1 MGATTAIRLLFGLM
15 TFALLARMLGPASFG
30 VLMLWLAIATLA
42 SLVANYGFTPY
53 LLREICAN
61 PGSANLVMNEV
72 FSAKLLVSSGVFS
85 LSLTAMPFIAAEI
98 RWIFLLLLLAMLA
111 DSTTD
116 FLNVGYRAT
125 NRFSSET
132 RIATVAAA
140 FQFALV
146 GGLVWYSATVMQ
158 AAIAFVASRTC
169 VLIITWLNQKQ
180 YFAQL
185 RPAPVGRAVRRLKQA
200 ASYAM
205 DFGLQS
211 LIGHIDSLVLNYFL
225 GPIAVGL
232 HQAGMRLFLGGGQFA
247 NVLGNVFVP
256 RVSSV
261 VSQGLRLDKQ
271 AEQLQ
276 RMFFGTGAAFGL
288 ALAIGADSI
297 VHLLFG
303 DQFAGLAALLPWF
316 GLLFFVRFFAAAY
329 GVLLTA
335 AGKQT
340 LRAQANLTHWILI
353 LAVAWVL
360 VPRLGNLGW
369 LLALTIGNVL
379 LASIYFSACRPL
391 ATGSRLN
398 LAFASL
404 SLIAFAPFLR
414 VV

>member
-1 MGATTAIRLLFGLM
+1 M
-15 TFALLARMLGPASFG
+15 
-30 VLMLWLAIATLA
+30 
-42 SLVANYGFTPY
+42 
-53 LLREICAN
+53 C
-61 PGSANLVMNEV
+61 
-72 FSAKLLVSSGVFS
+72 
-85 LSLTAMPFIAAEI
+85 
-98 RWIFLLLLLAMLA
+98 
-111 DSTTD
+111 
-116 FLNVGYRAT
+116 
-125 NRFSSET
+125 
-132 RIATVAAA
+132 
-140 FQFALV
+140 
-146 GGLVWYSATVMQ
+146 
-158 AAIAFVASRTC
+158 
-169 VLIITWLNQKQ
+169 
-180 YFAQL
+180 
-185 RPAPVGRAVRRLKQA
+185 
-200 ASYAM
+200 
-205 DFGLQS
+205 
-211 LIGHIDSLVLNYFL
+211 
-225 GPIAVGL
+225 
-232 HQAGMRLFLGGGQFA
+232 
-247 NVLGNVFVP
+247 
-256 RVSSV
+256 
-261 VSQGLRLDKQ
+261 
-271 AEQLQ
+271 
-276 RMFFGTGAAFGL
+276 FGTGAAFGL